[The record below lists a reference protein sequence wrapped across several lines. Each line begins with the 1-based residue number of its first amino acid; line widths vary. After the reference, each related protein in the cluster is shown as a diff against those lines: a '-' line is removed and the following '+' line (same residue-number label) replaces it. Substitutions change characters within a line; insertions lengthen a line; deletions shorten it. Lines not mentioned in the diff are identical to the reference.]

1 MKYIIDGR
9 FLYGQV
15 LGVQRYAR
23 EITAQLDK
31 MIKDKPYD
39 VEIAVPQIDS
49 EGTSA
54 EINSYKT
61 KYDNIKIVI
70 LKGVSG
76 RKWEQLTFQHYVNRQ
91 KAKPVYLCNEVSLL
105 MKNGIVTVHDIA
117 FKTHPGFFTEP
128 GDWHEILFR
137 KLMYLKAFK
146 KADAIMTVSQ
156 YSKREIL
163 DNYSLKNTDIVVA
176 GNGWQHF
183 NIDNVDE
190 IIFDRYASRIKRGRY
205 YFYLASLA
213 PNKNLKWILEN
224 AKMHPEVTYV
234 IAGRSLGD
242 RSGIEK
248 LPNVVLIGYA
258 KDAEAR
264 ALMKYC
270 KAFVFPST
278 YEGFGIPP
286 MEALCMGARII
297 LGDIPVLHEIY
308 GESALYIN
316 CNDADVNL
324 DELLDKSDAK
334 KEKEAAVKVLDT
346 HSWKKSAAGLAQLM
360 DRYAAGI

>member
-1 MKYIIDGR
+1 MKYIIDGN

-23 EITAQLDK
+23 EITAQLDGL
-31 MIKDKPYD
+31 IKDKPYE
-39 VEIAVPQIDS
+39 VWIAVPQIDS

-61 KYDNIKIVI
+61 QYDNIKIVI
-70 LKGVSG
+70 LKGKAG
-76 RKWEQLTFQHYVNRQ
+76 RKWEQLTFQNYVKSQ

-146 KADAIMTVSQ
+146 NADAIMTVSEF
-156 YSKREIL
+156 SKKEIL
-163 DNYSLKNTDIVVA
+163 DNYRLKNPDIIVA

-190 IIFDRYASRIKRGRY
+190 TIFDRYASRIKRGRY

-224 AKMHPEVTYV
+224 AKKHPDITYV

-248 LPNVVLIGYA
+248 MPNIVLVGYA

-270 KAFVFPST
+270 RAFIFPST

-308 GESALYIN
+308 DGAAMYIN
-316 CNDADVNL
+316 CNRPETNL
-324 DELLDKSDAK
+324 DELLDCSDEV
-334 KEKEAAVKVLDT
+334 KEREAARRVLDNY
-346 HSWKKSAAGLAQLM
+346 SWNKSAKALVQLL
-360 DRYAAGI
+360 DKYSS

>member
-1 MKYIIDGR
+1 MKYVIDGS

-23 EITAQLDK
+23 QITEQIDRLL
-31 MIKDKPYD
+31 KDKPYD
-39 VEIAVPQIDS
+39 VEIAVPEIDS

-54 EINSYKT
+54 ELNSYKT
-61 KYDNIKIVI
+61 NYTNIKIVI
-70 LKGVSG
+70 LKGKSG
-76 RKWEQLTFQHYVNRQ
+76 RLWEQLNFQRYVDKQ

-105 MKNGIVTVHDIA
+105 MKNGIVVVHDIA
-117 FKTHPGFFTEP
+117 FKTHSDFFTEP

-146 KADAIMTVSQ
+146 KADAIVTVSEF
-156 YSKREIL
+156 SKKEIL
-163 DNYSLKNTDIVVA
+163 DNYSLKNPDIVVA

-183 NIDNVDE
+183 RTDYIDE
-190 IIFDRYASRIKRGRY
+190 AIFDRYASRIKKNKY

-224 AKMHPEVTYV
+224 AKRNPHITYV
-234 IAGRSLGD
+234 VAGRSLGD
-242 RSGIEK
+242 RSGIDK
-248 LPNVVLIGYA
+248 MPNIVLVGYA

-270 KAFVFPST
+270 KAFIFPST

-286 MEALCMGARII
+286 MEALCMGARIV

-308 GESALYIN
+308 KDAAVYIN
-316 CNDADVNL
+316 CTKPDVNL
-324 DELLDKSDAK
+324 DELLDNNEV
-334 KEKEAAVKVLDT
+334 KEESVKKVLSE
-346 HSWKKSAAGLAQLM
+346 HSWEKSAFSIVELL
-360 DRYAAGI
+360 DRYA